1 MGYNTDWNGQL
12 KTNRAF
18 TTQELI
24 EWEVIVEERH
34 DDEFKYGDERREFP
48 SIWCGFEIKNITDDS
63 GTYGVFRWMG
73 HEKTYQGK
81 EWTIFFLQK
90 CMEWSHNEEIYAE
103 GVLEWRGD
111 EEDDMG
117 ALVIEKASDLDDEGA
132 MMMMHIEKVE
142 FSYKREKTAYI
153 YDAKKRGYKVL
164 KSNVRHLPRRQ
175 IHEYIRIRKNKRI
188 RGIS

>member
-1 MGYNTDWNGQL
+1 
-12 KTNRAF
+12 
-18 TTQELI
+18 
-24 EWEVIVEERH
+24 
-34 DDEFKYGDERREFP
+34 
-48 SIWCGFEIKNITDDS
+48 
-63 GTYGVFRWMG
+63 
-73 HEKTYQGK
+73 
-81 EWTIFFLQK
+81 
-90 CMEWSHNEEIYAE
+90 MEWSHNEEIYAE

-164 KSNVRHLPRRQ
+164 KSNHNYEIYRRQ